1 MSRLVLVI
9 AAHADD
15 EALGCGGAIARHAAA
30 GHWVETVFMTD
41 GVGSRG
47 EGAEDALARRAMA
60 DEAAGILGSAPP
72 VFGAFADNAMDSAPL
87 LHVAQ
92 FIEAFVAG
100 RMPDIVYTHHFGD
113 LNIDHR
119 VTAGAVMTCF
129 RPQPG
134 RARPK
139 ILSFE
144 VPSSTEWQAP
154 GASAAFAPNWF
165 EDISATLEAKQRAL
179 AAYAREMRPAPHA
192 RSIEA
197 VTALAHW
204 RGASCGVA
212 AAEAFVLQR
221 RIG

>member
-15 EALGCGGAIARHAAA
+15 EALGCGGAMARHAAA
-30 GHWVETVFMTD
+30 GDRVETVFMTD

-47 EGAEDALARRAMA
+47 EGGEDARARRAMA
-60 DEAAGILGSAPP
+60 EEAARILGSAPP
-72 VFGAFADNAMDSAPL
+72 IFGGFPDNAMDGVPL
-87 LHVAQ
+87 LSVAQ
-92 FIEAFVAG
+92 FIEGFVAG
-100 RMPDIVYTHHFGD
+100 RSPDVVYTHHAGD

-119 VTAGAVMTCF
+119 VTMAAVMTCF

-134 RARPK
+134 RARPT

-154 GASAAFAPNWF
+154 GANLAFVPNWF
-165 EDISATLEAKQRAL
+165 EDISATLAAKMRAL
-179 AAYAREMRPAPHA
+179 DAYAREMRPAPHA
-192 RSIEA
+192 RAPASIA
-197 VTALAHW
+197 ALAAW
-204 RGASCGVA
+204 RGATCGVH